1 MNKHGAEE
9 SPSSE
14 DGAAEETPAVVE
26 AVVGN
31 QRPAAETSEAARGS
45 SGTTGAERD
54 AGHKTVL
61 APGTI
66 NNTQSSAGEPAEAGD
81 RDVAAA
87 TDGGKREAA
96 VEADAEKR
104 PVAEAGKAAEEAG
117 VSGSSAGA
125 DDKAGLAGSS
135 SGVVGKEPADAGDK
149 ADDAGA
155 AAIAGKGAGGAK
167 EARTTEAATAA
178 SVVPPSGADSATGGP
193 QRPGRP
199 SAPVLAAAAIGG
211 LVLLGIPLAFSQGFF
226 GDGHKKAAA
235 ASGLPGGA
243 TMDGYR
249 GFVPPTAAPVP
260 GAAPSHPGQPATSNG
275 GPSQGGP
282 AAPASSGGPAG
293 SGSSGGSQPAQA
305 PGHGAAGIGKA
316 QGIFNV
322 VAGPGCGGGSYS
334 RVGYYT
340 KGKSGWLSG
349 SGGFSGQGCNGRFD
363 ALPMSGS
370 DTSHDSGLYALW
382 TFDPGSHTQCKVQ
395 IYIPNKSDRVYVGGS
410 PAHYSVHQKN
420 GGAILAGFSF
430 DQPSNRG
437 RWVNGRSFTSHG
449 PFWVR
454 VANIG
459 KDWSGNKRT
468 YAHVAAAQVRATCS

>member
-1 MNKHGAEE
+1 VRLNSDDEVEMNKHGAEE

-26 AVVGN
+26 AVVGHE
-31 QRPAAETSEAARGS
+31 QALEAETSETAGRSSHTTPAR
-45 SGTTGAERD
+45 RD
-54 AGHKTVL
+54 ADYKTVL
-61 APGTI
+61 ASGTI
-66 NNTQSSAGEPAEAGD
+66 KNMKSPADEPAEAGAGD
-81 RDVAAA
+81 
-87 TDGGKREAA
+87 A
-96 VEADAEKR
+96 VK
-104 PVAEAGKAAEEAG
+104 KAN
-117 VSGSSAGA
+117 VSGSSSSAAGKASAGA
-125 DDKAGLAGSS
+125 AGKAGLSGSS
-135 SGVVGKEPADAGDK
+135 ADAADTEPAGAGDK
-149 ADDAGA
+149 ADGSGA
-155 AAIAGKGAGGAK
+155 AAAAGKEATEAKEATGAK
-167 EARTTEAATAA
+167 EAPSVMAAAAA
-178 SVVPPSGADSATGGP
+178 SVVPPSGANSTTGGP

-226 GDGHKKAAA
+226 GDGHKKATA

-249 GFVPPTAAPVP
+249 GFVPSTAAPVP
-260 GAAPSHPGQPATSNG
+260 GAAPSHPGRPATSNG
-275 GPSQGGP
+275 APSQGGP
-282 AAPASSGGPAG
+282 AGSADPA
-293 SGSSGGSQPAQA
+293 SSGGSQPAHSS
-305 PGHGAAGIGKA
+305 GKSVAGVGKA

-322 VAGPGCGGGSYS
+322 VAGPGCSGGSYS

-410 PAHYSVHQKN
+410 PAHYSVHQQN

-430 DQPSNRG
+430 DQPGNRG
-437 RWVNGRSFTSHG
+437 RWVDGRSFTTHG